1 MVTSQYKVSQPMS
14 ERYGTSMYQTKVLTR
29 PFFFFSETTR
39 LHKAGKEWFAE
50 CETDIGRQVAHL
62 HWWWW
67 CYGNYDD
74 RKSFNIT
81 ANLSSSRHCLC
92 HNHHHHCHLDPDPD
106 HQDGNPAAPA
116 RARGRHF
123 ARIAYESQLGD
134 RHGYVEI
141 LSLYFYSIHIILN
154 PHQTIVQNPP

>member
-1 MVTSQYKVSQPMS
+1 MS
-14 ERYGTSMYQTKVLTR
+14 ERHSTSMYQTKVLTR
-29 PFFFFSETTR
+29 YFFLLRNNAFTQS
-39 LHKAGKEWFAE
+39 
-50 CETDIGRQVAHL
+50 RQRMVRGMWDGHWQTGGPWSHL

-67 CYGNYDD
+67 CYVNYDD

-81 ANLSSSRHCLC
+81 ANLSPSRHCLC
-92 HNHHHHCHLDPDPD
+92 HNHHHCHLDRHRDPDRD

-123 ARIAYESQLGD
+123 ARIAYESELGD

-141 LSLYFYSIHIILN
+141 LSLYYYSIHIILN
-154 PHQTIVQNPP
+154 PHQTLLICYY